1 MSIIKKDAYFVSS
14 TGKDNIHCCVWQ
26 DEEKAPKGIF
36 QIAHGVSEYIERY
49 DEFARFMASNGFIVC
64 GNDHLG
70 HGLSARTLG
79 DLGFFAEEDGDI
91 RLVDDMHILSL
102 IMKRKYPEL
111 PLALFGHSMG
121 SFVVRLTFARYDDYD
136 ALVACGTGGA
146 ASGSGLGI
154 ALTKT
159 IKKLKGGRA
168 HSKLL
173 YALVFGTYNKKFG
186 KTGSS
191 EWLTRDTDMLAVH
204 DADKLCDF
212 EFTVSALLDL
222 IRLNREANSKKWF
235 EAVDKEKPVLLIAGT
250 DDPVGNYGKGVKEV
264 YDRLAETGH
273 NVKIKLYEGARHEIL
288 NETNRD
294 EVNKDL
300 TDFIRSVT
308 EG

>member
-1 MSIIKKDAYFVSS
+1 MKISELRIPSSDGIHDLFVKLYEPDGEIKGFV
-14 TGKDNIHCCVWQ
+14 
-26 DEEKAPKGIF
+26 
-36 QIAHGVSEYIERY
+36 QIVHGMVEHIERY
-49 DEFARFMASNGFIVC
+49 DPIMRVLCENGFAVC
-64 GNDHLG
+64 GHDHLG
-70 HGLSARTLG
+70 HGKTAADETELG
-79 DLGFFAEEDGDI
+79 YIAENDGWSVLIDDVHTVMLAAKK
-91 RLVDDMHILSL
+91 RLPDFDGKTV
-102 IMKRKYPEL
+102 
-111 PLALFGHSMG
+111 LFGHSMG

>member
-1 MSIIKKDAYFVSS
+1 
-14 TGKDNIHCCVWQ
+14 
-26 DEEKAPKGIF
+26 
-36 QIAHGVSEYIERY
+36 
-49 DEFARFMASNGFIVC
+49 
-64 GNDHLG
+64 
-70 HGLSARTLG
+70 
-79 DLGFFAEEDGDI
+79 
-91 RLVDDMHILSL
+91 
-102 IMKRKYPEL
+102 
-111 PLALFGHSMG
+111 
-121 SFVVRLTFARYDDYD
+121 
-136 ALVACGTGGA
+136 
-146 ASGSGLGI
+146 
-154 ALTKT
+154 
-159 IKKLKGGRA
+159 
-168 HSKLL
+168 
-173 YALVFGTYNKKFG
+173 
-186 KTGSS
+186 
-191 EWLTRDTDMLAVH
+191 MLAVH
-204 DADKLCDF
+204 DADKLCNF